1 MPPHISRLA
10 CTLLLADLALMLAL
24 AHFFPALAQL
34 GRVGSWLEAG
44 LRLLVL
50 GGAGRLLAPG
60 GPHGAAVLLSLA
72 PTVFLTLRGYL
83 GLPGAAPVLLAT
95 ATPFWLV
102 LTHGTATVALLTWS
116 LLVPT
121 VSVGAKKAEA
131 WVPLKRLLAL
141 AWPEWPFLICAF
153 LFLVLA
159 ALGETS
165 VPYCTGRALDV
176 LRHEDNFATFST
188 AVGLL
193 GLASASSS
201 LFAGCRGGLFSFI
214 KSRFILRTRD
224 QLFSSLVYQDL
235 AFFQKTTAA
244 ELSSRLSSDVTLASS
259 VLTPNINVMLRNLGK
274 VLGLCAFMLGLSPRL
289 TLLALLD
296 VPLAIAARKVYNTR
310 HQMLQRAVLD
320 AAANTGAVVQE
331 SISSIETVRVFNGE
345 EEEERRYSQ
354 ALGKTLRLR
363 DQRDMEK
370 AIFLLIRRAL
380 QLAVQVLVLYCG
392 HQQLREGTITAGGLV
407 AFILYQT
414 HAGSSVQVRSGTV
427 PCHQIPTFVA
437 TSPCPHPGCSA
448 MQALAYSYGVL
459 LSNAAAACKV
469 FDYLDQER
477 AVGTGGTYV
486 PATLRGHVT
495 FCQVSFAY
503 PTRPERLVLREVT
516 FELRPGE
523 VTALAGLNGS
533 GKSTCAALLERFYE
547 PGAGEV
553 LLDGVPLRDYEHRY
567 LHRQV
572 ALVGQ
577 EPVLFSG
584 SIRDNIAYGMKDC
597 EEEEIVA
604 AARAAGALGFISELE
619 RGFDTDVGERGG
631 QLSAG
636 QKQRIAIARALVR
649 RPTVLILDEATSALD
664 GDGDVML
671 QQCMR
676 NGGDRTVLLIT
687 HQPWM
692 LEKADRVVVL
702 ENGTVAEM
710 GTPTELGTRGG
721 PYSRL
726 LRC

>member
-1 MPPHISRLA
+1 MVMRPHVLRLS

-50 GGAGRLLAPG
+50 GGAGRLLAPR
-60 GPHGAAVLLSLA
+60 GPHGAAVLLSLGPA
-72 PTVFLTLRGYL
+72 VFLTLRGYV

-95 ATPFWLV
+95 ATPSWLV
-102 LTHGTATVALLTWS
+102 LTHGTAVVALLTWS

-121 VSVGAKKAEA
+121 VAVGAKEAEA
-131 WVPLKRLLAL
+131 WVPLRRLLAL
-141 AWPEWPFLICAF
+141 AWPEWPFLSCAF
-153 LFLVLA
+153 LFLALA

-165 VPYCTGRALDV
+165 VPYCTGKALDV
-176 LRHEDNFATFST
+176 LRHGDGLAAFTA
-188 AVGLL
+188 AVGLMC
-193 GLASASSS
+193 LASASSS
-201 LFAGCRGGLFSFI
+201 LFAGCRGGLSTFI
-214 KSRFILRTRD
+214 RFRSVLRTRD
-224 QLFSSLVYQDL
+224 QLFSSLVYRDL

-244 ELSSRLSSDVTLASS
+244 ELASRLTTDVTLASN
-259 VLTPNINVMLRNLGK
+259 VFTLNINVMLRNLGQ

-289 TLLALLD
+289 TMLALLE
-296 VPLAIAARKVYNTR
+296 VPLAVAARKVYNTR
-310 HQMLQRAVLD
+310 HQLLQRAVLD
-320 AAANTGAVVQE
+320 AAADAGAAVQE

-345 EEEERRYSQ
+345 EEEEHRYRQ
-354 ALGKTLRLR
+354 ALDKTLQLR
-363 DQRDMEK
+363 DQRDTEK
-370 AIFLLIRRAL
+370 AIFLLIRRVL
-380 QLAVQVLVLYCG
+380 QLAVQALVLYCG
-392 HQQLREGTITAGGLV
+392 HQQLHEGTLTAGSLV

-414 HAGSSVQVRSGTV
+414 KAGSCV
-427 PCHQIPTFVA
+427 
-437 TSPCPHPGCSA
+437 
-448 MQALAYSYGVL
+448 QALAYSYGDL
-459 LSNAAAACKV
+459 LSNAVAACKV

-486 PATLRGHVT
+486 PTKLRGHIT
-495 FCQVSFAY
+495 FHRVSFAY
-503 PTRPERLVLREVT
+503 PTRPERLVLQDVT

-533 GKSTCAALLERFYE
+533 GKSTCVALLERFYE

-553 LLDGVPLRDYEHRY
+553 LLDGVPLQDYEHRY

-584 SIRDNIAYGMKDC
+584 SIRDNIAYGMENC
-597 EEEEIVA
+597 EEEEIIA
-604 AARAAGALGFISELE
+604 AARAAGALEFISALE
-619 RGFDTDVGERGG
+619 KGFGTDVGERGG

-636 QKQRIAIARALVR
+636 QKQRIAIARALVW

-664 GDGDVML
+664 GDGDAAL
-671 QQCMR
+671 QQWVR

-687 HQPWM
+687 HQPRM

-702 ENGTVAEM
+702 EHGTVAEM
-710 GTPTELGTRGG
+710 GTPAELRTRGG

-726 LRC
+726 LQR

>member
-1 MPPHISRLA
+1 MPPYILRLS

-24 AHFFPALAQL
+24 AHFFPALAHL
-34 GRVGSWLEAG
+34 GWVGSWLEAG

-50 GGAGRLLAPG
+50 GGAGQLLAPR
-60 GPHGAAVLLSLA
+60 GPRGAAVLLSLGPA
-72 PTVFLTLRGYL
+72 IFLTLRGYV
-83 GLPGAAPVLLAT
+83 GLPGAAPVLLAM
-95 ATPFWLV
+95 ATPSWLV
-102 LTHGTATVALLTWS
+102 LTHGTAVVALLTWS

-121 VSVGAKKAEA
+121 VATGAKEAEA
-131 WVPLKRLLAL
+131 WVPLRRLLAL
-141 AWPEWPFLICAF
+141 AWPEWPFLGCAF
-153 LFLVLA
+153 LFLALA

-176 LRHEDNFATFST
+176 LRQGDGLAAFTA
-188 AVGLL
+188 AVGLMC
-193 GLASASSS
+193 LASASSS
-201 LFAGCRGGLFSFI
+201 LFAGCRGGLFTFI
-214 KSRFILRTRD
+214 RFRFILRTRD
-224 QLFSSLVYQDL
+224 QLFSSLVYRDL

-244 ELSSRLSSDVTLASS
+244 ELASRLTTDVTLASN
-259 VLTPNINVMLRNLGK
+259 VLALNINVMLRNLGQ

-289 TLLALLD
+289 TMLALLE
-296 VPLAIAARKVYNTR
+296 VPLAVTARKVYDTR

-320 AAANTGAVVQE
+320 AAADTGAAVQE
-331 SISSIETVRVFNGE
+331 SISSIEMVRVFNGE
-345 EEEERRYSQ
+345 EEEEHRYSQ
-354 ALGKTLRLR
+354 VLDRTLRLR
-363 DQRDMEK
+363 DQRDTER
-370 AIFLLIRRAL
+370 AIFLLIQRVL
-380 QLAVQVLVLYCG
+380 QLAVQALVLYCG
-392 HQQLREGTITAGGLV
+392 HQQLHEGTLTAGGLV

-414 HAGSSVQVRSGTV
+414 KAGSCV
-427 PCHQIPTFVA
+427 
-437 TSPCPHPGCSA
+437 
-448 MQALAYSYGVL
+448 QALAYSYGDL

-469 FDYLDQER
+469 FDYLNWER
-477 AVGTGGTYV
+477 AVGAGGTYV
-486 PATLRGHVT
+486 PTRLRGHVT
-495 FCQVSFAY
+495 FHRVSFAY
-503 PTRPERLVLREVT
+503 PTCPERLVLQDVT

-533 GKSTCAALLERFYE
+533 GKSTCVALLERFYE

-584 SIRDNIAYGMKDC
+584 SIRDNIAYGMEDC
-597 EEEEIVA
+597 KEEEIIA
-604 AARAAGALGFISELE
+604 AARAAGALGFISALE
-619 RGFDTDVGERGG
+619 QGFGTDVGERGG

-664 GDGDVML
+664 GDSDAML
-671 QQCMR
+671 QQWVR

-687 HQPWM
+687 HQPRM

-702 ENGTVAEM
+702 EHGTVAEM
-710 GTPTELGTRGG
+710 GTPAELRTRGG

-726 LRC
+726 LQH

>member
-1 MPPHISRLA
+1 MAMPPYILRLS

-24 AHFFPALAQL
+24 AHFFPALAHL
-34 GRVGSWLEAG
+34 GWVGSWLEAG

-50 GGAGRLLAPG
+50 GGAGQLLAPR
-60 GPHGAAVLLSLA
+60 GPHGAAVLLSLGPA
-72 PTVFLTLRGYL
+72 IFLTLRGYV
-83 GLPGAAPVLLAT
+83 GLPGAAPVLLAM
-95 ATPFWLV
+95 ATPSWLV
-102 LTHGTATVALLTWS
+102 LTHGTAVVALLTWS

-121 VSVGAKKAEA
+121 VATGAKEAEA
-131 WVPLKRLLAL
+131 WVPLRRLLAL
-141 AWPEWPFLICAF
+141 AWPEWPFLGCAF
-153 LFLVLA
+153 LFLALA

-176 LRHEDNFATFST
+176 LRQGDGLAAFTA
-188 AVGLL
+188 AVGLMC
-193 GLASASSS
+193 LASASSS
-201 LFAGCRGGLFSFI
+201 LFAGCRGGLFTFI
-214 KSRFILRTRD
+214 RFRFVLRTRD
-224 QLFSSLVYQDL
+224 QLFSSLVYRDL

-244 ELSSRLSSDVTLASS
+244 ELASRLTTDVTLASN
-259 VLTPNINVMLRNLGK
+259 VLALNINVMLRNLGQ

-289 TLLALLD
+289 TMLALLE
-296 VPLAIAARKVYNTR
+296 VPLAVTARKVYDTR

-320 AAANTGAVVQE
+320 AAADTGAAVQE
-331 SISSIETVRVFNGE
+331 SISSIEMVRVFNGE
-345 EEEERRYSQ
+345 EEEEYRYSQ
-354 ALGKTLRLR
+354 VLDRTLRLR
-363 DQRDMEK
+363 DQRDTER
-370 AIFLLIRRAL
+370 AIFLLIQRVL
-380 QLAVQVLVLYCG
+380 QLAVQALVLYCG
-392 HQQLREGTITAGGLV
+392 HQQLHEGTLTAGGLV

-414 HAGSSVQVRSGTV
+414 KAGSCV
-427 PCHQIPTFVA
+427 
-437 TSPCPHPGCSA
+437 
-448 MQALAYSYGVL
+448 QALAYSYGDL

-469 FDYLDQER
+469 FDYLDWER
-477 AVGTGGTYV
+477 AVGAGGTYV
-486 PATLRGHVT
+486 PTRLRGHIT
-495 FCQVSFAY
+495 FHRVSFAY
-503 PTRPERLVLREVT
+503 PTRPERLVLQDVT

-533 GKSTCAALLERFYE
+533 GKSTCVALLERFYE

-584 SIRDNIAYGMKDC
+584 SIRDNIAYGMEDC
-597 EEEEIVA
+597 EEEEIIA
-604 AARAAGALGFISELE
+604 AARAAGALGFISALE
-619 RGFDTDVGERGG
+619 QGFGTDVGERGG

-664 GDGDVML
+664 GDSDAML
-671 QQCMR
+671 QQWVR

-687 HQPWM
+687 HQPRM

-702 ENGTVAEM
+702 EHGTVAEM
-710 GTPTELGTRGG
+710 GTPAELRTRGG

-726 LRC
+726 LQH

>member
-1 MPPHISRLA
+1 MAMPPYILRLS

-24 AHFFPALAQL
+24 AHFFPALAHL
-34 GRVGSWLEAG
+34 GWVGSWLEAG

-50 GGAGRLLAPG
+50 GGAGQLLAPR
-60 GPHGAAVLLSLA
+60 GPRGAAVLLSLGPA
-72 PTVFLTLRGYL
+72 IFLTLRGYV
-83 GLPGAAPVLLAT
+83 GLPGAAPVLLAM
-95 ATPFWLV
+95 ATPSWLV
-102 LTHGTATVALLTWS
+102 LTHGTAVVALLTWS

-121 VSVGAKKAEA
+121 VATGAKEAEA
-131 WVPLKRLLAL
+131 WVPLRRLLAL
-141 AWPEWPFLICAF
+141 AWPEWPFLGCAF
-153 LFLVLA
+153 LFLALA

-176 LRHEDNFATFST
+176 LRQGDGLAAFTA
-188 AVGLL
+188 AVGLMC
-193 GLASASSS
+193 LASASSS
-201 LFAGCRGGLFSFI
+201 LFAGCRGGLFTFI
-214 KSRFILRTRD
+214 RFRFILRTRD
-224 QLFSSLVYQDL
+224 QLFSSLVYRDL

-244 ELSSRLSSDVTLASS
+244 ELASRLTTDVTLASN
-259 VLTPNINVMLRNLGK
+259 VLALNINVMLRNLGQ

-289 TLLALLD
+289 TMLALLE
-296 VPLAIAARKVYNTR
+296 VPLAVTARKVYDTR

-320 AAANTGAVVQE
+320 AAADTGAAVQE
-331 SISSIETVRVFNGE
+331 SISSIEMVRVFNGE
-345 EEEERRYSQ
+345 EEEEHRYSQ
-354 ALGKTLRLR
+354 VLDRTLRLR
-363 DQRDMEK
+363 DQRDTER
-370 AIFLLIRRAL
+370 AIFLLIQRVL
-380 QLAVQVLVLYCG
+380 QLAVQALVLYCG
-392 HQQLREGTITAGGLV
+392 HQQLHEGTLTAGGLV

-414 HAGSSVQVRSGTV
+414 KAGSCV
-427 PCHQIPTFVA
+427 
-437 TSPCPHPGCSA
+437 
-448 MQALAYSYGVL
+448 QALAYSYGDL

-469 FDYLDQER
+469 FDYLNWER
-477 AVGTGGTYV
+477 AVGAGGTYV
-486 PATLRGHVT
+486 PTRLRGHVT
-495 FCQVSFAY
+495 FHRVSFAY
-503 PTRPERLVLREVT
+503 PTCPERLVLQDVT

-533 GKSTCAALLERFYE
+533 GKSTCVALLERFYE

-584 SIRDNIAYGMKDC
+584 SIRDNIAYGMEDC
-597 EEEEIVA
+597 KEEEIIA
-604 AARAAGALGFISELE
+604 AARAAGALGFISALE
-619 RGFDTDVGERGG
+619 QGFGTDVGERGG

-664 GDGDVML
+664 GDSDAML
-671 QQCMR
+671 QQWVR

-687 HQPWM
+687 HQPRM

-702 ENGTVAEM
+702 EHGTVAEM
-710 GTPTELGTRGG
+710 GTPAELRTRGG

-726 LRC
+726 LQ

>member
-1 MPPHISRLA
+1 MPMPSHIPRLA

-50 GGAGRLLAPG
+50 GGAGRLLAPR
-60 GPHGAAVLLSLA
+60 GPHGATVLLSLTPA
-72 PTVFLTLRGYL
+72 VFLTLRDYL
-83 GLPGAAPVLLAT
+83 GLPGAAPVLLAA
-95 ATPFWLV
+95 ATPSWLV
-102 LTHGTATVALLTWS
+102 LTHGTAVVALLTWS

-121 VSVGAKKAEA
+121 VAVGSKEAEA
-131 WVPLKRLLAL
+131 WVPLRRLLAL
-141 AWPEWPFLICAF
+141 AWPEWPFLGCAF

-176 LRHEDNFATFST
+176 LRRGDGLAAFTA
-188 AVGLL
+188 AVGLMC
-193 GLASASSS
+193 LASASSS
-201 LFAGCRGGLFSFI
+201 LFAGCRGGLFIFT
-214 KSRFILRTRD
+214 KFRFILRTRD
-224 QLFSSLVYQDL
+224 QLFSSLVYRDL
-235 AFFQKTTAA
+235 TFFQKTRAA
-244 ELSSRLSSDVTLASS
+244 ELASRLTTDVTLASS
-259 VLTPNINVMLRNLGK
+259 VLTLNINVMLRNLGQ

-289 TLLALLD
+289 TLLALLE
-296 VPLAIAARKVYNTR
+296 VPLAIAVRKVYDTR
-310 HQMLQRAVLD
+310 HQLLQRAVLD
-320 AAANTGAVVQE
+320 AAANSGAAVQE

-345 EEEERRYSQ
+345 EEEEHRYNQ
-354 ALGKTLRLR
+354 ALDKTLRLR
-363 DQRDMEK
+363 DQRDTEK
-370 AIFLLIRRAL
+370 AIFFLIQRAL
-380 QLAVQVLVLYCG
+380 QLAVQALVLYCG
-392 HQQLREGTITAGGLV
+392 HQQLREGTLTAGGLV
-407 AFILYQT
+407 AFVLYQNN
-414 HAGSSVQVRSGTV
+414 AGNCV
-427 PCHQIPTFVA
+427 
-437 TSPCPHPGCSA
+437 
-448 MQALAYSYGVL
+448 QALAYSYGDL

-469 FDYLDQER
+469 FDYLDRER
-477 AVGTGGTYV
+477 AVGTGGSYV
-486 PATLRGHVT
+486 PTTLRGHVA
-495 FCQVSFAY
+495 FRQVSFSY
-503 PTRPERLVLREVT
+503 PTRPERLVLRDVT
-516 FELRPGE
+516 FELRPGK

-584 SIRDNIAYGMKDC
+584 SIRDNIAYGMEDC

-619 RGFDTDVGERGG
+619 QGFDTDVGERGG

-664 GDGDVML
+664 GDGDAVL
-671 QQCMR
+671 QQWVR

-687 HQPWM
+687 HQPRM

-702 ENGTVAEM
+702 EQGTVAET
-710 GTPTELGTRGG
+710 GTPGELRTRGG

-726 LRC
+726 LQR

>member
-121 VSVGAKKAEA
+121 VSVGAKKADA

-244 ELSSRLSSDVTLASS
+244 ELSSRLSSDVMLASS

-289 TLLALLD
+289 TLLALLE

-414 HAGSSVQVRSGTV
+414 HAGSCV
-427 PCHQIPTFVA
+427 
-437 TSPCPHPGCSA
+437 
-448 MQALAYSYGVL
+448 QALAYSYGNL

-495 FCQVSFAY
+495 FRQVSFAY

-567 LHRQV
+567 LHHQV

-584 SIRDNIAYGMKDC
+584 SIRDNIAYGMEDC

-619 RGFDTDVGERGG
+619 QGFDTDVGERGG

-671 QQCMR
+671 QQCVR

>member
-1 MPPHISRLA
+1 MPMPPHISRLA
-10 CTLLLADLALMLAL
+10 CTLLLADLALMLTL
-24 AHFFPALAQL
+24 AHFFPALAHL
-34 GRVGSWLEAG
+34 GWVGSWLEAG

-50 GGAGRLLAPG
+50 GGGGRLLAPR

-72 PTVFLTLRGYL
+72 PAVFLTLRGYL

-102 LTHGTATVALLTWS
+102 LTHATAMVALLTWS

-121 VSVGAKKAEA
+121 AAVGAKKAET

-141 AWPEWPFLICAF
+141 AWPEWPFLSCAF
-153 LFLVLA
+153 LFLALA

-176 LRHEDNFATFST
+176 LRHKDNLATFST
-188 AVGLL
+188 AVGLMC
-193 GLASASSS
+193 LASASSS
-201 LFAGCRGGLFSFI
+201 LFAGCRGGLFFFI

-224 QLFSSLVYQDL
+224 QLFSSLVYRDL

-244 ELSSRLSSDVTLASS
+244 ELASRLSTDVTLASS
-259 VLTPNINVMLRNLGK
+259 VLAFNINVMLRNLGK

-289 TLLALLD
+289 TLLALLE
-296 VPLAIAARKVYNTR
+296 VPLAIAARKVYDTR

-345 EEEERRYSQ
+345 EEEEQRYSQ

-363 DQRDMEK
+363 DQRDTEK
-370 AIFLLIRRAL
+370 AIFLLIQRAL
-380 QLAVQVLVLYCG
+380 QLAVQALVLYCG
-392 HQQLREGTITAGGLV
+392 HQQLREGTITAGGLI

-414 HAGSSVQVRSGTV
+414 HAGNCV
-427 PCHQIPTFVA
+427 
-437 TSPCPHPGCSA
+437 
-448 MQALAYSYGVL
+448 QALAYSYGDL

-486 PATLRGHVT
+486 PTTLRGHVT
-495 FCQVSFAY
+495 FHQVSFAY
-503 PTRPERLVLREVT
+503 PTRPEHLVLREVT
-516 FELRPGE
+516 FELCPGE
-523 VTALAGLNGS
+523 VTALVGLNGS

-584 SIRDNIAYGMKDC
+584 SIRDNIAYGMEDC

-619 RGFDTDVGERGG
+619 QGFDTDVGERGG

-664 GDGDVML
+664 GDGNVML
-671 QQCMR
+671 QQCVR

-687 HQPWM
+687 HQLWM

-726 LRC
+726 LQC

>member
-1 MPPHISRLA
+1 MAMPPYILRLS

-24 AHFFPALAQL
+24 AHFFPALAHL
-34 GRVGSWLEAG
+34 GWVGSWLEAG

-50 GGAGRLLAPG
+50 GGAGQLLAPR
-60 GPHGAAVLLSLA
+60 GPHGAAVLLSLGPA
-72 PTVFLTLRGYL
+72 IFLTLRGYV
-83 GLPGAAPVLLAT
+83 GLPGAAPVLLAM
-95 ATPFWLV
+95 ATPSWLV
-102 LTHGTATVALLTWS
+102 LTHGTAVVALLTWS

-121 VSVGAKKAEA
+121 VATGAKEAEA
-131 WVPLKRLLAL
+131 WVPLRRLLAL
-141 AWPEWPFLICAF
+141 AWPEWPFLGCAF
-153 LFLVLA
+153 LFLALA

-176 LRHEDNFATFST
+176 LRQGDGLAAFTA
-188 AVGLL
+188 AVGLMC
-193 GLASASSS
+193 LASASSS
-201 LFAGCRGGLFSFI
+201 LFAGCRGGLFTFI
-214 KSRFILRTRD
+214 RFRFILRTRD
-224 QLFSSLVYQDL
+224 QLFSSLVYRDL

-244 ELSSRLSSDVTLASS
+244 ELSSRLTTDVTLASN
-259 VLTPNINVMLRNLGK
+259 VLALNINVMLRNLGQ

-289 TLLALLD
+289 TMLALLE
-296 VPLAIAARKVYNTR
+296 VPLAVTARKVYDTR

-320 AAANTGAVVQE
+320 AAADTGAAVQE
-331 SISSIETVRVFNGE
+331 SISSIEMVRVFNGE
-345 EEEERRYSQ
+345 EEEEHRYSQ
-354 ALGKTLRLR
+354 VLDRTLRLR
-363 DQRDMEK
+363 DQRDTER
-370 AIFLLIRRAL
+370 AIFLLIQRVL
-380 QLAVQVLVLYCG
+380 QLAVQALVLYCG
-392 HQQLREGTITAGGLV
+392 HQQLREGTLTAGGLV

-414 HAGSSVQVRSGTV
+414 KAGSCV
-427 PCHQIPTFVA
+427 
-437 TSPCPHPGCSA
+437 
-448 MQALAYSYGVL
+448 QALAYSYGDL

-469 FDYLDQER
+469 FDYLNWER
-477 AVGTGGTYV
+477 AVGAGGTYM
-486 PATLRGHVT
+486 PTRLRGHVT
-495 FCQVSFAY
+495 FHRVSFAY
-503 PTRPERLVLREVT
+503 PTCPERLVLQDVT

-533 GKSTCAALLERFYE
+533 GKSTCVALLERFYE

-584 SIRDNIAYGMKDC
+584 SIRDNIAYGMEDC
-597 EEEEIVA
+597 KEEEIIA
-604 AARAAGALGFISELE
+604 AARAAGALGFISALE
-619 RGFDTDVGERGG
+619 QGFGTDVGERGG

-664 GDGDVML
+664 GDSDAML
-671 QQCMR
+671 QQWVR

-687 HQPWM
+687 HQPRM

-702 ENGTVAEM
+702 EHGTVAEM
-710 GTPTELGTRGG
+710 GTPAELRTRGG

-726 LRC
+726 LQH